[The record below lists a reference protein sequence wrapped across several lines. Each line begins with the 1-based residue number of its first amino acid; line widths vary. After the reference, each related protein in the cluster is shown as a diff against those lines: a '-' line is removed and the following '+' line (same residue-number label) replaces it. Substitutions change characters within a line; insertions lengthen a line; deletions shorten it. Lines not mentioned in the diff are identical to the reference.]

1 MNKKRV
7 GLIVIVVAAIA
18 LFYGFDLQQYLNRDF
33 FLKLYQENPV
43 LTVGI
48 FFLVYVAVTGL
59 SLPGA
64 ALMTLIGGAIFGFW
78 VGLLVISFASTIG
91 ATLAFLFSRAL
102 LQESVQKKF
111 GSYLKTVNEGIE
123 KDGAF
128 YLFTLRLIPAIPFFV
143 INLVM
148 GLTPI
153 RTWTFY
159 WVSQVGMLAGTMV
172 YVNAGAQLGQVE
184 ELSVSGILTP
194 GLIASFVLLAAFPWV
209 VRKVMARVK
218 AHRESEESD
227 QTVSNEQE

>member
-18 LFYGFDLQQYLNRDF
+18 LFYGFDLQQYLSRDF
-33 FLKLYQENPV
+33 FFQLYQENPL
-43 LTVGI
+43 LTIGV
-48 FFLVYVAVTGL
+48 FFLAYVAVTGL

-78 VGLLVISFASTIG
+78 IGLLVISFASTIG

-111 GSYLKTVNEGIE
+111 GSYLKTVNEGVE

-153 RTWTFY
+153 RAWTFY

-172 YVNAGAQLGQVE
+172 YVNAGAQLGQVK

-218 AHRESEESD
+218 KRRENNESS
-227 QTVSNEQE
+227 QAVSNEQE

>member
-7 GLIVIVVAAIA
+7 GLLALVIVAIA
-18 LFYGFDLQQYLNRDF
+18 AFYSFDLQQYVTRDF
-33 FLKLYQENPV
+33 FLQLYVDDPL

-48 FFLVYVAVTGL
+48 FFLAYVAVTGL

-128 YLFTLRLIPAIPFFV
+128 YLFTLRLIPAIPFFI

-153 RTWTFY
+153 RAWTFY

-209 VRKVMARVK
+209 VRQVMARVK
-218 AHRESEESD
+218 ARREPEESG
-227 QTVSNEQE
+227 QAVSNEQE

>member
-7 GLIVIVVAAIA
+7 CLIVIVVTAIA
-18 LFYGFDLQQYLNRDF
+18 LFYGFDLQQYLSRDF
-33 FLKLYQENPV
+33 FLQLYQENPL
-43 LTVGI
+43 LTIGV
-48 FFLVYVAVTGL
+48 FFLAYVSVTGL

-128 YLFTLRLIPAIPFFV
+128 YLFTLRLIPAIPFFI

-153 RTWTFY
+153 RAWTFY

-194 GLIASFVLLAAFPWV
+194 GLILSFVLLAAFPWI
-209 VRKVMARVK
+209 VRKIMDKVK
-218 AHRESEESD
+218 ARRIAADEH
-227 QTVSNEQE
+227 QETDG

>member
-7 GLIVIVVAAIA
+7 GLLALVIVAIA
-18 LFYGFDLQQYLNRDF
+18 AFYSFDLQQYVTRDF
-33 FLKLYQENPV
+33 FLQLYVDDPL

-48 FFLVYVAVTGL
+48 FFLAYVAVTGL

-128 YLFTLRLIPAIPFFV
+128 YLFTLRLIPAIPFFI

-153 RTWTFY
+153 RAWTFY

-209 VRKVMARVK
+209 VRQVMARVK
-218 AHRESEESD
+218 ARREPEESG